1 MMTTYSIPGSRSALI
16 SASHDRK
23 HRPLSHP
30 LIASRPVLDERSYYA
45 HIAGRIRLL
54 RAASGLSQRALGAR
68 LGVSNVTI
76 CHWEH
81 EEQRPTAWHVDRLER
96 VLGEVR
102 P

>member
-1 MMTTYSIPGSRSALI
+1 MPAFPIPGTRSALV
-16 SASHDRK
+16 STARDRK

-30 LIASRPVLDERSYYA
+30 LIANRLLPDERAYYA

-54 RAASGLSQRALGAR
+54 RAASGLSQRALGRR